1 MDPKLGQAEDPPVTD
16 SANNPLAQ
24 GADQAPAG
32 LDDLLASVISD
43 ESKIS
48 SKNADIVVMI
58 TKAKKM
64 AR

>member
-1 MDPKLGQAEDPPVTD
+1 MTD

-58 TKAKKM
+58 TKSKKM
-64 AR
+64 AL

>member
-1 MDPKLGQAEDPPVTD
+1 MTD
-16 SANNPLAQ
+16 SGNNPLAQ

-32 LDDLLASVISD
+32 LDDLLASVISG

-58 TKAKKM
+58 TKAKKWRCN
-64 AR
+64 AGFRNT

>member
-1 MDPKLGQAEDPPVTD
+1 MTD

-43 ESKIS
+43 EIIIS

-58 TKAKKM
+58 TKSKKW
-64 AR
+64 RCNNSYRNV